1 VIISVETQPV
11 QKESPMIV
19 SASQDG
25 VVFLWT
31 LNAMAV
37 PDEEDMLQFQAE
49 ISVEDPLTKAKWLS
63 ENQLALTTV
72 TGKIYL
78 A

>member
-1 VIISVETQPV
+1 MIIS
-11 QKESPMIV
+11 
-19 SASQDG
+19 ASKDG

-63 ENQLALTTV
+63 ENKLALTSV
-72 TGKIYL
+72 TGKIYI

>member
-1 VIISVETQPV
+1 V

>member
-1 VIISVETQPV
+1 V

-19 SASQDG
+19 SASKDG

-72 TGKIYL
+72 TGKIYI

>member
-1 VIISVETQPV
+1 MVI
-11 QKESPMIV
+11 

-31 LNAMAV
+31 VNPLAV

-49 ISVEDPLTKAKWLS
+49 VKVEEPLTKAKWLS
-63 ENQLALTTV
+63 ESEIVFATT
-72 TGKIYL
+72 TGKIYIVRVGRDS
-78 A
+78 